1 MIDSLAIEVD
11 ALCAFI
17 QAIILFRIIFTRYKE
32 TIIRPF
38 TRLLVFTITS
48 TLLEALWDAAVCN
61 KFEFLTFIS
70 KKNLVFAF
78 STALIVCTNFT
89 AFLWI
94 DFIEYFNESNYGK
107 NINLKYIIAIPFEF
121 LFFTILLNFSSGI
134 LFTVNDEGIY
144 SNGPY
149 AFLIFIIEIS
159 YYVGALIRTFI
170 LFVRVKDDLK
180 KQQCY
185 AVFSFSIVPI
195 FAGIGLIFNPYYPY
209 YGMGYVL
216 AAIVIYLFILSK
228 EREKLITEKMVK
240 DEREQIKR
248 GTQMI
253 DILSSDY
260 SSVYYVNL
268 DSETIIPYRV
278 NDRTKMY
285 LGKPNEAS
293 LKYMEQLKLY
303 VKYDV
308 SEADQDGVLEFVSVE
323 NIRKI
328 LRDRKSAVKNYIN
341 YLGYYW
347 ELKVVKIEDTPEFST
362 VAIGFAN
369 KDSEIRSEHQNQVL
383 IEDARRKA
391 ESANKAKSTFLFN
404 MSHDIRTPMNAI
416 IGFTNIAKKNVEN
429 PDKVVECLNKID
441 SSSDHLLKLIN
452 DVLVMSRIESGKVSL
467 NLEPVNI
474 YDFAETTKVIVQ
486 QSAFDKNITFKAD
499 CLGVYDK
506 YVMLDKLHLRQILI
520 NIIGNSIK
528 YTNSGGK
535 VEFTIRQV
543 HSEEKDSVCYD
554 FSVVDNGIG
563 MSDEFQSRIF
573 DAFEREKSSTVS
585 GIEGTGLGLSI
596 TKSLVSVMGGTID
609 VQSIVGVGTTVTVR
623 LKFTKCS
630 ENDVKQKVE
639 IPEDINT
646 IKGAKVLLVEDNELN
661 TEIAVDILKDQGLEV
676 TAVSDGYKAVEMIRT
691 ANDGLFDFIL
701 MDIQM
706 PVMDGYTA
714 SRRIRE
720 LENAPLRYIP
730 IFAMTA
736 NAFEEDKMKAM
747 EAGMNGHIAKPIN
760 PKKLISA
767 ISQLMTEN
775 KGA

>member
-1 MIDSLAIEVD
+1 MTENLSIEVD
-11 ALCAFI
+11 AFCAFI

-38 TRLLVFTITS
+38 TRLLCFTIAS
-48 TLLEALWDAAVCN
+48 SILECLWNAAVYD
-61 KFEFLTFIS
+61 KFAFLTFIS
-70 KKNLVFAF
+70 KRNLVFSL
-78 STALIVCTNFT
+78 STILIVCTSFT

-94 DFIEYFNESNYGK
+94 DFIEYFNESNYDK
-107 NINLKYIIAIPFEF
+107 NVNIKYIVAIPFGF
-121 LFFTILLNFSSGI
+121 LFFTILLNISSGI
-134 LFTVNDEGIY
+134 LFDVDDEGVY

-149 AFLIFIIEIS
+149 VAIIFVIENL
-159 YYVGALIRTFI
+159 YYFGALIRTI
-170 LFVRVKDDLK
+170 TLFSKFNDDLK

-185 AVFSFSIVPI
+185 AVFSFTIIPV
-195 FAGIGLIFNPYYPY
+195 FAGIGLIFNPFYPY

-216 AAIVIYLFILSK
+216 AAIIIYLFILSK
-228 EREKLITEKMVK
+228 EREKLITEKTVK

-248 GTQMI
+248 STQMI

-268 DSETIIPYRV
+268 DTETIIPYRV

-285 LGKPNEAS
+285 LGNNDEAS

-303 VKYDV
+303 VNYDV
-308 SEADQDGVLEFVSVE
+308 SEDDQEGVLEFISVD

-328 LRDRKSAVKNYIN
+328 LRDRKSAVKKYIN

-347 ELKVVKIEDTPEFST
+347 ELKVVKIENKPDFNTI
-362 VAIGFAN
+362 AIGFAN

-383 IEDARRKA
+383 IEEARRKA

-416 IGFTNIAKKNVEN
+416 IGFTNMARKNIDN
-429 PDKVVECLNKID
+429 PERIVECLNKID

-452 DVLVMSRIESGKVSL
+452 DVLVMSRIESGKVTL
-467 NLEPVNI
+467 NLEPVDI
-474 YDFAETTKVIVQ
+474 SDFVESTKIIVQ
-486 QSAFDKNITFKAD
+486 QSAFEKNISFTAD
-499 CLGVYDK
+499 CIGVYDK
-506 YVMLDKLHLRQILI
+506 YVKLDKLHLRQILI

-528 YTNSGGK
+528 YTNSGGN
-535 VEFTIRQV
+535 VEFIVRQV
-543 HSEEKDSVCYD
+543 HCDEKDTVCFD
-554 FSVVDNGIG
+554 FSVIDNGIG

-573 DAFEREKSSTVS
+573 DAFERERSSTVS

-596 TKSLVSVMGGTID
+596 TKSLVNVMGGTID
-609 VQSIVGVGTTVTVR
+609 VQSNIGVGTTVTVR
-623 LKFTKCS
+623 LKFESCS
-630 ENDVKQKVE
+630 EQDIKKNVEENIDSYSVK
-639 IPEDINT
+639 
-646 IKGAKVLLVEDNELN
+646 GSKVLLVEDNELN

-676 TAVSDGYKAVEMIRT
+676 TAVSDGYEAVEVIRT
-691 ANDGLFDFIL
+691 SSVGRFDFIL

-714 SRRIRE
+714 SRKIRQ

-736 NAFEEDKMKAM
+736 NAFEEDKIKAM
-747 EAGMNGHIAKPIN
+747 EAGMNGHIAKPIS
-760 PKKLISA
+760 PAKLVSA
-767 ISQLMTEN
+767 ISKLMAEN